1 MPITREASF
10 AIVRFY
16 DGTSEFL
23 RIATAINPVREEAFY
38 RVEGEGVAYAYKL
51 DFSKADATHPE
62 ALIEGT
68 VAGKRLIGTFNT
80 SAKTGKTNISL
91 PKLPVKTMA
100 RLAYFEGVFTEMQD
114 YYTKEKRQSGGS
126 DRKGL
131 AASGAQWH
139 VPHAGDSG
147 AAGGAARCVGTALA
161 GCVVCAG
168 AFGAGAS
175 VCKRGLELGIGQS
188 HSSSSLQVSPSQL
201 RSQCQLCLDS
211 F

>member
-1 MPITREASF
+1 M
-10 AIVRFY
+10 
-16 DGTSEFL
+16 
-23 RIATAINPVREEAFY
+23 
-38 RVEGEGVAYAYKL
+38 EGEGVAYAYKL

-80 SAKTGKTNISL
+80 SAKTAKTNISL

-114 YYTKEKRQSGGS
+114 YYTKEKRQSEEATEGTRGFWGTVAVRMLGTWRCRRGGVL
-126 DRKGL
+126 RRNGPGRVCGL
-131 AASGAQWH
+131 RRRFWSG
-139 VPHAGDSG
+139 
-147 AAGGAARCVGTALA
+147 RVG
-161 GCVVCAG
+161 VQ
-168 AFGAGAS
+168 
-175 VCKRGLELGIGQS
+175 RGLELGIGQS